1 MLTRRSLLLAPL
13 ALSAQTPA
21 DTVVFSR
28 AYVACPDDQHAQWA
42 LEHGRFPHARS
53 SSSPSL
59 WDFFKPSDITITTTY
74 GGNSYK
80 ERSVHVPLAITW
92 PGRLASRNAE
102 FLCSHVDVMPTL
114 LGVAGIAIPKEVQ
127 GRDLS
132 PLLRGGGGGQAE
144 IPPAVYIEGNLG
156 KRDEWRAL
164 IRGYDKIVWNTKNE
178 IIGLYNLANDP
189 DESDELRRDK
199 EHRLTRDS
207 MWALAQ
213 DWMARL
219 QDGRDAQGFRT
230 RGR

>member
-1 MLTRRSLLLAPL
+1 MLTRRALLLAPL
-13 ALSAQTPA
+13 ALRAQTPA
-21 DTVVFSR
+21 SGTVTFTR
-28 AYVACPDDQHAQWA
+28 AYVACPDPQLGPWA
-42 LEHGRFPHARS
+42 LEHGRFPHARTT
-53 SSSPSL
+53 SPSL
-59 WDFFKPSDITITTTY
+59 WDFFKPTDFTISTTY
-74 GGNSYK
+74 GGDGYK
-80 ERSVHVPLAITW
+80 ERSIHVPLSITW
-92 PGRLASRNAE
+92 PGHLPSRNAD

-114 LGVAGIAIPKEVQ
+114 LGLAGMAIPGGVQ

-132 PLLRGGGGGQAE
+132 PLLRGPGE
-144 IPPAVYIEGNLG
+144 IPAAVYVEGNLG

-164 IRGYDKIVWNTKNE
+164 IRGYDKIIWNLKEE

-213 DWMARL
+213 QWMERL
-219 QDGRDAQGFRT
+219 QDGRDAQGFRS